1 MKEQYLLTAIPEP
14 LLARL
19 IKEAETRD
27 TSIANI
33 VSGVLA
39 HEFRVF
45 FTPSDRHLRP
55 ELKDEV
61 YVRPSGQSIGI
72 TKNLRIPWEVLEE
85 VRALAKHRGVSMRS
99 IILSALSQAFD
110 LDDPGL
116 DLVIGKRP
124 GRPRTKHGR
133 PIGRQK
139 ASK

>member
-1 MKEQYLLTAIPEP
+1 MVDYSLVEKLV
-14 LLARL
+14 
-19 IKEAETRD
+19 KEAETRD

-39 HEFRVF
+39 YELNVD

-55 ELKDEV
+55 EMKGEV
-61 YVRPSGQSIGI
+61 YVRPSGQSIGV
-72 TKNLRIPWEVLEE
+72 TMNLRIPPAVLEA
-85 VRALAKHRGVSMRS
+85 VRRTAHARLTSMRS
-99 IILSALSQAFD
+99 VMLTALSQTFD
-110 LDDPGL
+110 LEPHEARP
-116 DLVIGKRP
+116 VNGKRP